1 MRRRRGLRSIDIDH
15 ASHEPLGAII
25 HDIEMNAYDDSMA
38 NLSLRGVDPATLASL
53 KALAASERISVNT
66 LILRLIDQGIGKA
79 TNEPSRRRRHDDLD
93 DLAGAWSAEQAA
105 AFDAATAPFRE
116 IEPALWK

>member
-1 MRRRRGLRSIDIDH
+1 
-15 ASHEPLGAII
+15 
-25 HDIEMNAYDDSMA
+25 MA
-38 NLSLRGVDPATLASL
+38 NFSLRGVDPATLASL

-79 TNEPSRRRRHDDLD
+79 AIRPSRQRRHDDLD
-93 DLAGAWSAEQAA
+93 ALAGTWSAEQAA